1 MSFRGH
7 TGQRGISVHG
17 NFSSAQRRCNSR
29 SQGHH
34 AQSGVVV
41 RIGVRYLREAAKS
54 RKKRRFRDLSMQDHT
69 SPLSLENSIALQKF
83 GVGQPV
89 RRKEDDTLVRGK
101 GKYTDDFNLPG
112 QAYAWIVR
120 SSHAHGI
127 IRGIDTAAAK
137 AMPGVLGV
145 WTGAD
150 LAAANYGPF
159 TCGLPLKSRDGTPLL
174 QPNRAALMPDKVR
187 YVGDPVA
194 CVVAETLAQARDA
207 AEAVAVDID
216 PLPAVTSAEEAAKPG
231 APQLYDHIPNNVALD
246 YHYGD
251 TAKVEAAFASAA
263 HVTKLDIVNTRVAV
277 VAMEPRAALA
287 SYDTASERYTI
298 QVPTQGVAGN
308 RTSLAKNI
316 LKVPN
321 EKVRLLTAN
330 VGGSFGMKNV
340 NYPEYVCILHAAKA
354 LGRPVKWTDERSTS
368 FLSDSHGRA
377 QQIHGELALDGEGK
391 FLAIKISGY
400 GNLGAYITGVAPSP
414 LSLNVGKNLASV
426 YRTPLMAV
434 DIKTVLT
441 NTTLMGAYRG
451 AGRPEANYFMER
463 LIDRAADEM
472 GINRLTLRK
481 RNFIKPQPM
490 PFEASSGVT
499 YDSGDFQGVFSKA
512 LEISDH
518 ANFAKR
524 KKESR
529 KLGKLRGIADGT
541 YLEVPALP
549 GAELGKI
556 VFEDEGSVRLITGT
570 LDYGQGHA
578 TPFAQV
584 LSAQLG
590 VPFESI
596 KLEQGDSDVV
606 HTGNGTGGSRSITA
620 SGMAIVEASNRVIEK
635 GKRAAAH
642 LMEAAEA
649 DIEFSQGRFTIA
661 GTDRS
666 IDIVELA
673 QRLRQGKMPD
683 GVPTSLDVDHT
694 TEAVSSTFPNGCHVA
709 EVEIDPDTG
718 IVQIVR
724 YTGVNDFGTIV
735 NPLLVAGQMH
745 GGVAQG
751 IGQALMECVSYDASG
766 QPITGSF
773 MDYAMPRAEDIPMM
787 AVGDHPV
794 PAKSNPLGTKGCG
807 EAGCAGSL
815 STIVNAVL
823 DALSDYV

>member
-1 MSFRGH
+1 
-7 TGQRGISVHG
+7 
-17 NFSSAQRRCNSR
+17 
-29 SQGHH
+29 
-34 AQSGVVV
+34 
-41 RIGVRYLREAAKS
+41 
-54 RKKRRFRDLSMQDHT
+54 MQDQT
-69 SPLSLENSIALQKF
+69 SSSSRENAIALQKY

-127 IRGIDTAAAK
+127 IRRIDTSAAK

-145 WTGAD
+145 WSGAD
-150 LAAANYGPF
+150 LASANYGPF

-174 QPNRAALMPDKVR
+174 QTNRAALVTDKVR

-194 CVVAETLAQARDA
+194 FVVAETLAQARDA
-207 AEAVAVDID
+207 GEAIMIDID
-216 PLPAVTSAEEAAKPG
+216 PLPAVTDPEEAAKPG

-251 TAKVEAAFASAA
+251 AAKVEAVFASAA
-263 HVTKLDIVNTRVAV
+263 HVAKLDIVNTRVAV
-277 VAMEPRAALA
+277 VAMEPRAGLA
-287 SYDTASERYTI
+287 SYDKSSDRYTI
-298 QVPTQGVAGN
+298 HVPTQGVAGN
-308 RTSLAKNI
+308 RTNLAKNI
-316 LKVPN
+316 LKVPD
-321 EKVRLLTAN
+321 EKVHLLTPN
-330 VGGSFGMKNV
+330 VGGSFGMKNI

-377 QQIHGELALDGEGK
+377 QNIHCELALDSEGK
-391 FLAIKISGY
+391 FLALKISGY
-400 GNLGAYITGVAPSP
+400 GNLGAYITGVAPIP
-414 LSLNVGKNLASV
+414 LSLNVGKNIASV
-426 YRTPLMAV
+426 YRTPLMSV

-463 LIDRAADEM
+463 LIDRAAEEM

-481 RNFIKPQPM
+481 RNFIKPAQM
-490 PFEASSGVT
+490 PFAASSGVT
-499 YDSGDFQGVFSKA
+499 YDSGDFQGVFNKA

-529 KLGKLRGIADGT
+529 KLGKLRGIAVGS
-541 YLEVPALP
+541 YLEVTAPP
-549 GAELGKI
+549 GVELGKI
-556 VFEDEGSVRLITGT
+556 VFENDGSVRLITGT

-578 TPFAQV
+578 SPFAQV

-815 STIVNAVL
+815 SVIVNAVV
-823 DALSDYV
+823 DALSEYGITHIDMPLTPERVWRAIEDAKKKAA

>member
-1 MSFRGH
+1 
-7 TGQRGISVHG
+7 
-17 NFSSAQRRCNSR
+17 
-29 SQGHH
+29 
-34 AQSGVVV
+34 
-41 RIGVRYLREAAKS
+41 
-54 RKKRRFRDLSMQDHT
+54 MQDQT
-69 SPLSLENSIALQKF
+69 SLSSLENAIALQKY

-120 SSHAHGI
+120 SPHAHGI
-127 IRGIDTAAAK
+127 IKSIDTAAAR

-145 WTGAD
+145 WTGTDMAS
-150 LAAANYGPF
+150 ANYSPF
-159 TCGLPLKSRDGTPLL
+159 TCGLPLKNRDGSPLL
-174 QPNRAALMPDKVR
+174 QTNRTALMSDKVR
-187 YVGDPVA
+187 FVGDPVA
-194 CVVAETLAQARDA
+194 FVVAETLAQARDA
-207 AEAVAVDID
+207 AEAVELDIE
-216 PLPAVTSAEEAAKPG
+216 PLPAVTKAEEAAKPG

-251 TAKVEAAFASAA
+251 AAKIDAAFAGAA
-263 HVTKLDIVNTRVAV
+263 HVTKLDVVNTRVAV
-277 VAMEPRAALA
+277 VSMEPRVALA
-287 SYDTASERYTI
+287 SYDKASERFTI
-298 QVPTQGVAGN
+298 QVPTQGVSGN
-308 RTSLAKNI
+308 KVTFAKI
-316 LKVPN
+316 LNVPN
-321 EKVRLLTAN
+321 DKVRILTAN
-330 VGGSFGMKNV
+330 VGGSFGMKNM
-340 NYPEYVCILHAAKA
+340 NYPEYTCIAHAAKV

-368 FLSDSHGRA
+368 FLSDSQGRA
-377 QQIHGELALDGEGK
+377 QLIHAELALDAEGK
-391 FLAIKISGY
+391 FLAVRLQGY
-400 GNLGAYITGVAPSP
+400 GNLGAYITGVAPGP
-414 LSLNVGKNLASV
+414 LSLNTGKNLASV
-426 YRTPLMAV
+426 YRTPLLGV
-434 DIKTVLT
+434 DIKTVVT

-451 AGRPEANYFMER
+451 AGRPEANYYMER

-481 RNFIKPQPM
+481 RNFIRSSQM
-490 PFEASSGVT
+490 PFLAASGVT
-499 YDSGDFQGVFSKA
+499 YDSGDFLGVFNKA

-529 KLGKLRGIADGT
+529 KRGRLRGIAIGS
-541 YLEVPALP
+541 YLEVTAPP
-549 GAELGKI
+549 NVELGKI
-556 VFEDEGSVRLITGT
+556 VFEADGSVRLITGT

-590 VPFESI
+590 VPFENV

-606 HTGNGTGGSRSITA
+606 HTGNGTGGSRPITA
-620 SGMAIVEASNRVIEK
+620 SGMAIVEASKLVIEK

-649 DIEFSQGRFTIA
+649 DIEFSDGRFTIA

-666 IDIVELA
+666 IDIIELA
-673 QRLRQGKMPD
+673 KRMREGRMPE
-683 GVPTSLDVDHT
+683 GVPDTLDVDHT
-694 TEAVSSTFPNGCHVA
+694 TEVVPSTFPNGCHVA
-709 EVEIDPDTG
+709 EVEIDPETG

-724 YTGVNDFGTIV
+724 YAGVNDFGVII

-773 MDYAMPRAEDIPMM
+773 MDYALPRAEDIPMM
-787 AVGDHPV
+787 EVGDHPV

-815 STIVNAVL
+815 STIVNAVV
-823 DALSDYV
+823 DALSEFGIGHIDMPLTSERIWRAIRDAKEKAA

>member
-1 MSFRGH
+1 
-7 TGQRGISVHG
+7 
-17 NFSSAQRRCNSR
+17 
-29 SQGHH
+29 
-34 AQSGVVV
+34 
-41 RIGVRYLREAAKS
+41 
-54 RKKRRFRDLSMQDHT
+54 MQDY
-69 SPLSLENSIALQKF
+69 SPSVSVENAIALQKF

-89 RRKEDDTLVRGK
+89 LRKEDDTLVRGK

-112 QAYAWIVR
+112 QVYAWIVR

-127 IRGIDTAAAK
+127 IKSIDTSAAK
-137 AMPGVLGV
+137 MMPGVLGV

-150 LAAANYGPF
+150 LASAGYGPY
-159 TCGLPLKSRDGTPLL
+159 TCGLPLKNRDGTPLL
-174 QPNRAALMPDKVR
+174 QTNRTALMSDKVR

-194 CVVAETLAQARDA
+194 FVVAETLAQARDA
-207 AEAVAVDID
+207 AEAVVLDIE
-216 PLPAVTSAEEAAKPG
+216 PLSAVTSAEEAAKSG
-231 APQLYDHIPNNVALD
+231 APLLYDHIPNNVALD

-251 TAKVEAAFASAA
+251 AAKVEAAFAGAA
-263 HVTKLDIVNTRVAV
+263 HVTKLDITNTRVAV

-287 SYDTASERYTI
+287 SYDKASERYTI

-308 RTSLAKNI
+308 RTNLAKNL

-321 EKVRLLTAN
+321 DKVHLLTAN
-330 VGGSFGMKNV
+330 VGGSFGMKNI
-340 NYPEYVCILHAAKA
+340 NYPEYMCILHAAKA

-377 QQIHGELALDGEGK
+377 QQIHAELALDAEGK
-391 FLAIKISGY
+391 FLAVKISGY

-414 LSLNVGKNLASV
+414 LSLNVGKNISSV
-426 YRTPLMAV
+426 YRTPLLSV

-481 RNFIKPQPM
+481 RNFIKPAQM
-490 PFEASSGVT
+490 PFPASSGVT
-499 YDSGDFQGVFSKA
+499 YDSGDFEGVFNKA
-512 LEISDH
+512 LEISDQ
-518 ANFAKR
+518 AGFAKR

-529 KLGKLRGIADGT
+529 KRGKLRGIAVGS
-541 YLEVPALP
+541 YLEVTAPP
-549 GAELGKI
+549 GVELGKI
-556 VFEDEGSVRLITGT
+556 VFEDDGSVKLITGT

-584 LSAQLG
+584 MADQLG
-590 VPFESI
+590 VPFESV
-596 KLEQGDSDVV
+596 KLVQGDSDIV
-606 HTGNGTGGSRSITA
+606 HTGSGTGGSRSITA
-620 SGMAIVEASNRVIEK
+620 SGMAIVEASKLVIEK
-635 GKRAAAH
+635 GRKAAAH
-642 LMEAAEA
+642 LMEAAEG
-649 DIEFSQGRFTIA
+649 DIEFAKGRFTIA

-666 IDIVELA
+666 IEIMELA
-673 QRLRQGKMPD
+673 RRLREGRMPE
-683 GVPTSLDVDHT
+683 GVPSSLDVDHT
-694 TEAVSSTFPNGCHVA
+694 TKEVPSTFPNGCHVA

-718 IVQIVR
+718 VVRIVR

-735 NPLLVAGQMH
+735 NPMLVAGQLH

-751 IGQALMECVSYDASG
+751 IGQALMECVSYDESG

-794 PAKSNPLGTKGCG
+794 LAKSNPLGTKGCG

-823 DALSDYV
+823 DALAEFGIKHIDMPLTPERVWRAIQDAKAKVA